1 MEVTHVMDLLSAASK
16 TLNDEPL
23 FHQPDFR
30 RFRPAE
36 TLATQRKKPPEVG
49 GF

>member
-1 MEVTHVMDLLSAASK
+1 MVMQQILESPSAASK
-16 TLNDEPL
+16 TPNEPL
-23 FHQPDFR
+23 FHQPDFP

-36 TLATQRKKPPEVG
+36 TLATQRKKPPEMG